1 MDEKGQV
8 DIYTGKKI
16 KKMTPIGNKTPK
28 IKIELSEKE
37 EPKTWWEKLI
47 AWLNAPI

>member
-1 MDEKGQV
+1 MEEKGQV

-16 KKMTPIGNKTPK
+16 KKPIGQRKKK

-37 EPKTWWEKLI
+37 EPKIWWEKLI